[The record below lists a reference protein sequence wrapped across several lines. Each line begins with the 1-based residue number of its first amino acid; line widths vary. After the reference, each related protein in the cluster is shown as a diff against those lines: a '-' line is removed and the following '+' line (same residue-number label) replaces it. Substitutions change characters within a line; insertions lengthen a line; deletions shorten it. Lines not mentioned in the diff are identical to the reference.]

1 MDKLEAMA
9 IFVEVVDRGTL
20 SAAAR
25 YLHIP
30 LPTLSRKLGE
40 LENHLGTRL
49 LVRTTRRLELTD
61 AGADYLQAAK
71 RILEQVNEADRG
83 AVGEYVTPKGELLIT
98 APLTF
103 GRLHVLPIINAF
115 LAQYPD
121 VNVRLALSDARLE
134 LISEH
139 IDVAVRIGPPG
150 NGNLSSTRIGELRWM
165 VVASPDFLKKH
176 GAPKTP
182 ADLAARP
189 CVGVD
194 HVNLSTHWR
203 FRSPASGAVVNT
215 PIRARLSP
223 TSAEAAV
230 DAAIAGVG
238 LTQVLHYQAADGLA
252 AGKLCVVLAE
262 YEAEPMP
269 LWLVYTGQSR
279 LPLKVRSFLDFAT
292 PRLKETIRFTGR

>member
-25 YLHIP
+25 YLNIP

-61 AGADYLQAAK
+61 AGADYLQASK
-71 RILEQVNEADRG
+71 RILEQVNDADRG
-83 AVGEYVTPKGELLIT
+83 AIGEYVTPKGELLIT
-98 APLTF
+98 APLTL
-103 GRLHVLPIINAF
+103 GRLHVLPIVNAF

-134 LISEH
+134 LITEH
-139 IDVAVRIGPPG
+139 IDVAVRIGPAG
-150 NGNLSSTRIGELRWM
+150 SSNLCSTHIGQIRWM
-165 VVASPDFLKKH
+165 VVASPAFLDRY
-176 GAPKTP
+176 GAPQTP

-194 HVNLSTHWR
+194 HGNLSTHWR
-203 FRSPASGAVVNT
+203 FRHPASGMAQNI
-215 PIRARLSP
+215 PIHARLAP

-238 LTQVLHYQAADGLA
+238 LTQVLHYQAADALL
-252 AGKLCVVLAE
+252 AGKLCVVLAD

-269 LWLVYTGQSR
+269 LSLVYNALAR

-292 PRLKETIRFTGR
+292 PRLKETIRFG